1 MSGGSRLDPYVDRYA
16 ARTHGMTT
24 SEIRALF
31 AVANRPEIISM
42 GGGSPNV
49 SALPLEALG
58 EMTAKLIAERGAQ
71 ALQYMGGQGDSRL
84 RELICGVMALEGID
98 ASPDDVVVTVG
109 SQQALDVVSRIFL
122 DPGDVVIAE
131 APSYVGAL
139 GTFTQYQAD
148 VVHVAMDD
156 AGLVPSALRDA
167 IARIGR
173 EGRRAKF
180 LYTVPNY
187 HNPAGIT
194 LVESR
199 RDEILEICAEA
210 GLLVLEDNPY
220 GLLGFDGPPLPALR
234 SRVSEGV
241 IYLGSFSKIFASG
254 VRVGWVL
261 APPGVKE
268 KLVMASEATTLCPV
282 ALSQYVVAEFLA
294 HHPWQEQVKVFREL
308 YRARRDACL
317 DALAASFPAGSS
329 WTHPTGGFYIW
340 VTLPE
345 GVDAKAMLPRAIQ
358 GRVAY
363 VPGVGFYADG
373 QGRRNL
379 RLAYSL
385 PEPDRIREG
394 VRRLAG
400 VLAEELEIA
409 ATFGTTSSGA
419 AHE

>member
-1 MSGGSRLDPYVDRYA
+1 
-16 ARTHGMTT
+16 
-24 SEIRALF
+24 
-31 AVANRPEIISM
+31 VANRPEIIGM
-42 GGGSPNV
+42 GGGSPCV
-49 SALPLEALG
+49 SALPLEAIG
-58 EMTAKLIAERGAQ
+58 EMTAKLISEQGAR
-71 ALQYMGGQGDSRL
+71 ALQYMGGQGDERL
-84 RELICGVMALEGID
+84 RELICGVMALEGIS

-148 VVHVAMDD
+148 VVHVTMDD
-156 AGLVPSALRDA
+156 AGLVPEALREA
-167 IARIGR
+167 IARVAK

-194 LVESR
+194 LIEER
-199 RDEILEICAEA
+199 RDEILAICAEA

-241 IYLGSFSKIFASG
+241 LYLGSFSKTFAAG

-268 KLVMASEATTLCPV
+268 KLIMASEATTLCPV
-282 ALSQYVVAEFLA
+282 ALSQFVVAEFLA

-317 DALAASFPAGSS
+317 DALAASFPVGSS
-329 WTHPTGGFYIW
+329 WTRPAGGFYVW

-345 GVDAKAMLPRAIQ
+345 GADAKAMLPRAIQ

-363 VPGVGFYADG
+363 VPGIGFYSDG

-385 PEPDRIREG
+385 QDPERIREG

-409 ATFGTTSSGA
+409 ATFGARS
-419 AHE
+419 

>member
-1 MSGGSRLDPYVDRYA
+1 VDMPGGSRLDPYVDRYA
-16 ARTHGMTT
+16 ERTLGMTT

-31 AVANRPEIISM
+31 AVANRPEIIGM
-42 GGGSPNV
+42 GGGSPSV
-49 SALPLEALG
+49 SALPLELIG
-58 EMTAKLIAERGAQ
+58 DMTGKLIAERGAQ
-71 ALQYMGGQGDSRL
+71 ALQYMGGQGDPRL
-84 RELICGVMALEGID
+84 RELICGVMALEGIS

-122 DPGDVVIAE
+122 DPHDVVIAE

-148 VVHVAMDD
+148 VVHVEMDD
-156 AGLVPSALRDA
+156 AGLVPEALRA
-167 IARIGR
+167 TIAAVTAS
-173 EGRRAKF
+173 GRRPKF

-194 LVESR
+194 LVEER
-199 RDEILEICAEA
+199 RDEILSICADA

-220 GLLGFDGPPLPALR
+220 GLLGFDGPPLRALR
-234 SRVSEGV
+234 ARADEGV
-241 IYLGSFSKIFASG
+241 IYLGSFSKTFAAG

-268 KLVMASEATTLCPV
+268 KLIMASEATTLCPV
-282 ALSQYVVAEFLA
+282 ALSQYVVAEFLE

-308 YRARRDACL
+308 YRQRRDACL
-317 DALAASFPAGSS
+317 EALAASFPSTAS
-329 WTHPTGGFYIW
+329 WTHPTGGFYVW
-340 VTLPE
+340 VTLPD

-373 QGRRNL
+373 QGTRNL

-400 VLAEELEIA
+400 VLDEELELVE
-409 ATFGTTSSGA
+409 TFGSG
-419 AHE
+419 HE